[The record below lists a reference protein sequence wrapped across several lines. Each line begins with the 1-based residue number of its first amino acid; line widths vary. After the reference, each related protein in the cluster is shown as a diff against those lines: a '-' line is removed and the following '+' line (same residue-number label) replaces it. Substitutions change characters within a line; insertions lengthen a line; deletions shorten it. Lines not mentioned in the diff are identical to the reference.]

1 MADEK
6 TMRELINENRRLRES
21 VENQT
26 QATKDTSSKLNEVGG
41 VIKDDL
47 KGVTDT
53 VTAPFKSF
61 ASAIP
66 GLTSIGK
73 IVGILA
79 KPKDG
84 MSAAEVEKSRE
95 EQRAQKE
102 QTILLAEIAGGI
114 LDLKDSFLQGLQK
127 GAGFGLGA
135 IAALI
140 AAPVITL
147 VNFFKSL
154 SVELKFLN
162 KLTGGR
168 LANLFKPFVK
178 FFGAIEDLVSK
189 AGTGKILKG
198 DTFKVFGK
206 FTSFIQKII
215 SGPVKVFRKIMKVL
229 GKFPSIIAG
238 ATSSFTPIAKFA
250 AGFGRLL
257 GKIFLPITFIM
268 GVFDFFSGAADGFV
282 NDNGNIFTKI
292 MSGLSEGIIS
302 LVDGLFG
309 GLIRMITGAVGWI
322 LEAVGLDNLAFTLT
336 QNVGEAIE
344 GVYEAFRGIFDIIKG
359 VFTLDFGLITSG
371 FASITDG
378 IIEVVTA
385 PFDILYGLV
394 QDMFGILG
402 FDLPDFELASFIKE
416 TINSVVGWFTTLF
429 SDPLLALQNLWS
441 SLVGEGGLI
450 ELIFQPIDAAI
461 NWIRGIFGWNAEGDG
476 EEFSLTNMVKDVVT
490 DVFMWLGDLFTNP
503 VDALSTL
510 WTTLLGGYDSLMGLL
525 FSPIDSAINWIMGI
539 FGWSDPEGEEFS
551 LWGTIKSALM
561 SVWEWLAGL
570 FDFDLG
576 SAIEG
581 LLPSWT
587 PGWVKSALGLGGGD
601 DEESETPPSQTI
613 RQNDSRIAELEDQIA
628 RSNAGENVFF
638 GRDSVGRDEA
648 QAEIDRLRELNR
660 MAEGVARSNAGQA
673 EIDGIARQTANMVA
687 MADAERS
694 ALDAEVR
701 QVQSSPPIIVNNSPT
716 TVNSGGGG
724 NSFIPV
730 AITNRGVAWQGND
743 F

>member
-189 AGTGKILKG
+189 AGTGKILRG

-206 FTSFIQKII
+206 FTSFINKII
-215 SGPVKVFRKIMKVL
+215 SGPVKVFRKIMSVL

-238 ATSSFTPIAKFA
+238 ATSSFAPIAKFA

-257 GKIFLPITFIM
+257 GKIFLPITILM
-268 GVFDFFSGAADGFV
+268 SAFDFISGFMDGYSQ
-282 NDNGNIFTKI
+282 DGII
-292 MSGLSEGIIS
+292 GGIREGIIS
-302 LVDGLFG
+302 VVDGLVG
-309 GLIRMITGAVGWI
+309 GLIRMITGAVAWI
-322 LEAVGLDNLAFTLT
+322 LDLIGLDNFASTLT
-336 QNVGEAIE
+336 QNVNEAIG
-344 GVYEAFRGIFDIIKG
+344 GVYEAFRGIFDIVKG

-371 FASITDG
+371 FASIADG

-525 FSPIDSAINWIMGI
+525 FSPIDSAINWVRGI

-551 LWGTIKSALM
+551 LWTTIRDSLS
-561 SVWEWLAGL
+561 SVFEWVAGL

-576 SAIEG
+576 NAIEG
-581 LLPSWT
+581 LLPDWT
-587 PGWVKSALGLGGGD
+587 PNWLKERLGLSGERAVGGPVRAGD
-601 DEESETPPSQTI
+601 SY
-613 RQNDSRIAELEDQIA
+613 LV
-628 RSNAGENVFF
+628 GENGPEMFTA
-638 GRDSVGRDEA
+638 GASG
-648 QAEIDRLRELNR
+648 QITSNNR
-660 MAEGVARSNAGQA
+660 MV
-673 EIDGIARQTANMVA
+673 DGIARQTANMVA

-694 ALDAEVR
+694 ALDAAVR